1 MLDYAASFFFRIVR
15 EVLRDDI
22 ILTVCR
28 ITDPAKS
35 RVRGEQENN
44 LTIKYLV
51 SIIPP
56 ADNTSQ
62 KTLKSMLPQI
72 EARCAKFRDHRN
84 RRIGHHDL
92 DTRLSRPK
100 ALLPAIG
107 INDTDEALHSI
118 GVALNA
124 VERH

>member
-35 RVRGEQENN
+35 RVRGEQRNN

-56 ADNTSQ
+56 ADNTLQ
-62 KTLKSMLPQI
+62 KKRSN
-72 EARCAKFRDHRN
+72 RCY
-84 RRIGHHDL
+84 
-92 DTRLSRPK
+92 PK
-100 ALLPAIG
+100 
-107 INDTDEALHSI
+107 
-118 GVALNA
+118 
-124 VERH
+124 